1 MRAAGVRFKVQQRW
15 FPRDPDSPE
24 AYEDASAVSRR
35 LGRAVIAD
43 GVSSAMMSRS
53 WARLL
58 TRNAVVSPPKFD
70 DESLATWVTGL
81 QDVWWKQVDPSRLSW
96 SGQEKLRRS
105 GAQSTLLIADVEPL
119 NAADTRHDDWS
130 SQSEYRLTAHAIGDS
145 CLFLVRD
152 GRKILAFPLAK
163 AVEFEASPFALSSKT
178 KGIKYA
184 DQFRHLDDR
193 CRVGDVLVL
202 CTDAI
207 AAWAMREYEAGRPVD
222 WQRYRDDEAAWQAD
236 ILEFRGI
243 GPADDRNRLIVDDC
257 TLLVLDIVSEM
268 VDEEV
273 PDIDPDRSDESF
285 VLHGVSEV
293 AAGDGVAE
301 GTSPGLPGGL
311 ADEQVSPEPLNQSID
326 LGVVSIRGPDDDHGQ
341 VDATAKTCDSQLPR
355 ETTDE
360 PGNPADEKPA
370 AESDDFARTR
380 RIL

>member
-1 MRAAGVRFKVQQRW
+1 MRFKVQQRW
-15 FPRDPDSPE
+15 FPRDPDCPE

-58 TRNAVVSPPKFD
+58 TRNAVVSPPRFD
-70 DESLATWVTGL
+70 DESLATWVAEL
-81 QDVWWKQVDPSRLSW
+81 QDAWWEQADPSRLSW

-105 GAQSTLLIADVEPL
+105 GAQSTLLIAGVEPL
-119 NAADTRHDDWS
+119 NNEDTTRDGWRS
-130 SQSEYRLTAHAIGDS
+130 GGEYRLTAHAIGDS

-152 GRKILAFPLAK
+152 GQMIRAFPLTE
-163 AVEFEASPFALSSKT
+163 AVEFEASPFALSSKA

-184 DQFRHLDDR
+184 EQFRHLDDR

-236 ILEFRGI
+236 ILEFRGN
-243 GPADDRNRLIVDDC
+243 GPADERNRLIVDDC
-257 TLLVLDIVSEM
+257 TLLVLDIVPETF
-268 VDEEV
+268 DEEV
-273 PDIDPDRSDESF
+273 PDVEPDRSDDSF
-285 VLHGVSEV
+285 VLHRAGEI
-293 AAGDGVAE
+293 AAGDGIAE
-301 GTSPGLPGGL
+301 DASQGLPDGL
-311 ADEQVSPEPLNQSID
+311 VDAQVASEPLNQSSD
-326 LGVVSIRGPDDDHGQ
+326 LGIAPIRGPEDDSGH
-341 VDATAKTCDSQLPR
+341 VDATAKACDSQLPR

-360 PGNPADEKPA
+360 PGHPPHEKPV
-370 AESDDFARTR
+370 AESGDSARNV